1 MKKLKDIWRNN
12 RILFVLF
19 IILVICFIAIITVA
33 LTYFVGS
40 ENSPYGNRLDNKVE
54 LPNNFEKDMI
64 TKLKED
70 EEIQNANV
78 RLAIRTIYVTID
90 FVPGVSLEKAQQ
102 KAVESLQEV
111 DENIFEYYDFNYIL
125 TEETTEDNKGFT
137 IMGARNSYGTG
148 FIWNNN
154 IETDE
159 KE

>member
-1 MKKLKDIWRNN
+1 M
-12 RILFVLF
+12 
-19 IILVICFIAIITVA
+19 
-33 LTYFVGS
+33 
-40 ENSPYGNRLDNKVE
+40 
-54 LPNNFEKDMI
+54 PNNFEKDMI

-70 EEIQNANV
+70 EEIQNANI